1 MVKVDGNLLER
12 LFLFIIRFKIFQ
24 VPFALFFNNSSLFHN
39 REILLDVESGAVCSY
54 ILEFSSIVGV
64 GKFVIFI
71 YNLFFFLMDFCNLA
85 DG

>member
-39 REILLDVESGAVCSY
+39 REILLDVESGRCVPMF
-54 ILEFSSIVGV
+54 LEFSSFVGV
-64 GKFVIFI
+64 ES
-71 YNLFFFLMDFCNLA
+71 
-85 DG
+85 